1 MDLFLKA
8 SAMTIVCV
16 IIYLVLNKE
25 SRDIATMLT
34 ITGCCFLGVA
44 AFQYL
49 DTVMDFIHRLTGLS
63 QLDKSTVQILLKATG
78 ISIMSEFCAMICN
91 DAGNSALGKGIQLL
105 SAATVLWLSLPLLTN
120 LVELVQSILTNV

>member
-16 IIYLVLNKE
+16 ILYLVLNRG
-25 SRDIATMLT
+25 SRDIAALLT
-34 ITGCCFLGVA
+34 ITAFCFLGVA

-49 DTVMDFIHRLTGLS
+49 DTVLDFVHRLTGLS
-63 QLDKSTVQILLKATG
+63 QLDKSAVQILLKATG
-78 ISIMSEFCAMICN
+78 ISILSEFCAMICN

-105 SAATVLWLSLPLLTN
+105 SAATVLWLSLPLLEN
-120 LVELVQSILTNV
+120 LVELVQSILSNV